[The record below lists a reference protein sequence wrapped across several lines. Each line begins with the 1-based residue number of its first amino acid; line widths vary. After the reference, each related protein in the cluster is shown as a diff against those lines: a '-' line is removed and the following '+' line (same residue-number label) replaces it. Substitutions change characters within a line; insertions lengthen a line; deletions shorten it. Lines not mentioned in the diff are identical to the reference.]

1 MHQQPDIYARLQDT
15 ALSDYFRNA
24 GDKLV
29 DESAVMSLAINSI
42 LQSEGHL
49 NNKAII
55 LWLIQALET
64 TDDVVTADVIRKRW
78 RLSLA
83 TPWTISNVVTLL
95 ARQDNSFSAEPVR
108 SEQKNLAKARFF
120 LYLMAVQ
127 WALTT
132 THIGPCPTA

>member
-64 TDDVVTADVIRKRW
+64 TDDVVTADVIR
-78 RLSLA
+78 LGED
-83 TPWTISNVVTLL
+83 VVKDRKSVSSQNT
-95 ARQDNSFSAEPVR
+95 AFSA
-108 SEQKNLAKARFF
+108 A
-120 LYLMAVQ
+120 
-127 WALTT
+127 
-132 THIGPCPTA
+132 

>member
-64 TDDVVTADVIRKRW
+64 TDDVVTADVIRKHW

-83 TPWTISNVVTLL
+83 TPWTISNVATLL
-95 ARQDNSFSAEPVR
+95 ARQDNAFSAEPVR
-108 SEQKNLAKARFF
+108 SEQKTSLRRGFF
-120 LYLMAVQ
+120 FYLMAVQ

-132 THIGPCPTA
+132 THIGPWPTA

>member
-1 MHQQPDIYARLQDT
+1 
-15 ALSDYFRNA
+15 
-24 GDKLV
+24 
-29 DESAVMSLAINSI
+29 MSLAINSI

-83 TPWTISNVVTLL
+83 THGRYLTSPRFWP
-95 ARQDNSFSAEPVR
+95 ARQRLSAEPVR
-108 SEQKNLAKARFF
+108 F
-120 LYLMAVQ
+120 
-127 WALTT
+127 
-132 THIGPCPTA
+132 

>member
-95 ARQDNSFSAEPVR
+95 ARGTTPSPQSLSAL
-108 SEQKNLAKARFF
+108 SKNLAKARFF
-120 LYLMAVQ
+120 F
-127 WALTT
+127 T
-132 THIGPCPTA
+132 

>member
-83 TPWTISNVVTLL
+83 TPWTISNVATLL
-95 ARQDNSFSAEPVR
+95 ARQDNAFSAEPVR
-108 SEQKNLAKARFF
+108 SEQKKPRISEFF
-120 LYLMAVQ
+120 FYLMAVQ

>member
-64 TDDVVTADVIRKRW
+64 TDDVVTAERW

-83 TPWTISNVVTLL
+83 TPWTISNVATLL
-95 ARQDNSFSAEPVR
+95 ARQDNAFSAEPVR
-108 SEQKNLAKARFF
+108 SEQKKPR
-120 LYLMAVQ
+120 
-127 WALTT
+127 
-132 THIGPCPTA
+132 

>member
-83 TPWTISNVVTLL
+83 TPWTISNVATLL
-95 ARQDNSFSAEPVR
+95 ARQDNAFSAEPVR

-120 LYLMAVQ
+120 FYLMAVQ